1 MTIEQIVLPCEI
13 LLVAAGIIWMFTVVR
28 TGARVAGA
36 HRPRYG
42 LIQPTGELVTVA
54 ALGLAGGWSITRRPV
69 PDLLSLALLGIVLPA
84 MAGMALALIVRQE
97 EPPLRS
103 LRGWLILLVPLIGG
117 GTAGLAPQLF

>member
-1 MTIEQIVLPCEI
+1 
-13 LLVAAGIIWMFTVVR
+13 
-28 TGARVAGA
+28 
-36 HRPRYG
+36 
-42 LIQPTGELVTVA
+42 
-54 ALGLAGGWSITRRPV
+54 
-69 PDLLSLALLGIVLPA
+69 LLSLALLGIVLPA